1 VPVDSST
8 SDSASRLPV
17 AGAAWCVV
25 CQTFPVR
32 IYRAHQPGYRYAGTG
47 GGEGACP
54 VCEVEQHQ
62 GNGVGCGEISNGI
75 GS

>member
-1 VPVDSST
+1 MPVDSST

-32 IYRAHQPGYRYAGTG
+32 IYRATSQDIGMLGQG

-54 VCEVEQHQ
+54 VCEADQHQ
-62 GNGVGCGEISNGI
+62 GNGVGCGEICNGI